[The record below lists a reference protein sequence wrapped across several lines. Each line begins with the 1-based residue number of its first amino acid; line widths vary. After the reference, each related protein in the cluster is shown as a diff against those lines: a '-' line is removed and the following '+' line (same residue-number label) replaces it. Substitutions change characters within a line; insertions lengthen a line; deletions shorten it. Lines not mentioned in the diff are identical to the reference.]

1 MRAFSIRQLKN
12 NPSTVLRAA
21 EAEAMALVTNRDR
34 AAALVVAIDRLD
46 ALDPVAV
53 RTGLALHLFQ
63 SGSLSVGAAAR
74 MAALP
79 LQEFISLVSSLR
91 IPLTSNEPG
100 DCQADLATARRWLQP
115 QA

>member
-46 ALDPVAV
+46 APDPAAV

-79 LQEFISLVSSLR
+79 LQEFISLVSTVELE
-91 IPLTSNEPG
+91 LDG
-100 DCQADLATARRWLQP
+100 VLLDLATARRWLQP